1 LNYFLPSAA
10 SGLRSRKAIQARLAE
25 SLEHIFSQCASHIQ
39 FDRETAAALVERV
52 TNGERVPPALF
63 GAYFQLVETIEDGSL
78 DDVGRALEV
87 VLRHASGPTPAAL
100 RVRPLNRTEFTEDE
114 EAGLRRSFVS
124 DSLLDEQIGHLTG
137 EKEEQSRAQFE
148 RALSILR
155 QHAPATFAEIETHIG
170 EFIPARGKPAGGMEF
185 DGCSSLE
192 RWGSILI
199 NASLAKTDLELCEMI
214 AHEASHNALFA
225 MAPLNFHVENDPEE
239 RYASPLRV
247 DPRPMNGLYHATFV
261 LARMCYA
268 MREVAAS
275 PSAPPALAEEAR
287 KLADA
292 SATLFAKGYE
302 TVRQHAI
309 FTPEGREIMRDAA
322 DFMCA
327 DELA

>member
-1 LNYFLPSAA
+1 MNHFVPSAA

-25 SLEHIFSQCASHIQ
+25 SLEHIFDQCASHIE
-39 FDRETAAALVERV
+39 FDRKAAAALVKRLAG
-52 TNGERVPPALF
+52 GERVPPALF
-63 GAYFQLVETIEDGSL
+63 GAYFSLVETIEQGSL
-78 DDVGRALEV
+78 GDVRHALEA
-87 VLRHASGPTPAAL
+87 VLRHADDPTPAAL
-100 RVRPLNRTEFTEDE
+100 HVRPLNRTEFTENE
-114 EAGLRRSFVS
+114 EAELRHSFVS
-124 DSLLDEQIGHLTG
+124 ESLLDEQIGHLTG
-137 EKEEQSRAQFE
+137 EKEQRSRAQFE

-155 QHAPATFAEIETHIG
+155 QHAPTTFAEIEAHIG
-170 EFIPARGKPAGGMEF
+170 EFVPALGKPVNGLEF

-199 NASLAKTDLELCEMI
+199 NTSLPKTDLELCEMI

-225 MAPLNFHVENDPEE
+225 MAPLNFHVENDPDE
-239 RYASPLRV
+239 RYASPLRL

-275 PSAPPALAEEAR
+275 HTAPADLVEEAR

-292 SATLFAKGYE
+292 SAALFAKGYE

-322 DFMCA
+322 DFMHA
-327 DELA
+327 DELV

>member
-1 LNYFLPSAA
+1 VNHFVPSAA
-10 SGLRSRKAIQARLAE
+10 NGLRSRKAIQARLAE
-25 SLEHIFSQCASHIQ
+25 SLEHVFGQCAPHVE
-39 FDRETAAALVERV
+39 FDRKTAAALIDRLAG
-52 TNGERVPPALF
+52 GERVSPALF
-63 GAYFQLVETIEDGSL
+63 GAYFFLVETIEQGSL
-78 DDVGRALEV
+78 DDVRSALEA
-87 VLRHASGPTPAAL
+87 VLRHAGGPSPAPL
-100 RVRPLNRTEFTEDE
+100 CVRPLNRTEFTEDE

-124 DSLLDEQIGHLTG
+124 DSLFDEQIGHLTG
-137 EKEEQSRAQFE
+137 GKERQSRAQFE

-155 QHAPATFAEIETHIG
+155 RHAPTTFAEIEAHIS
-170 EFIPARGKPAGGMEF
+170 EFVPALGKPARGMEF

-225 MAPLNFHVENDPEE
+225 MAPLNFHVENDPDE

-275 PSAPPALAEEAR
+275 PTAPAGLVEEAR
-287 KLADA
+287 RLADA
-292 SATLFAKGYE
+292 SAALFAKGYE

-322 DFMCA
+322 DFMRA
-327 DELA
+327 DELV

>member
-1 LNYFLPSAA
+1 LE
-10 SGLRSRKAIQARLAE
+10 SRKAIQARLAE
-25 SLEHIFSQCASHIQ
+25 SLEHIVGQCASHIA
-39 FDRETAAALVERV
+39 FDREAAAALVGRV
-52 TNGERVPPALF
+52 ASGERMPPALF
-63 GAYFQLVETIEDGSL
+63 GAYFSLVETIEEGSL
-78 DDVGRALEV
+78 DEVRRALER
-87 VLRHASGPTPAAL
+87 VLRHAESPPPAPL
-100 RVRPLNRTEFTEDE
+100 RVRPLNRAEFTKDE
-114 EAGLRRSFVS
+114 EADLRRSFVS

-155 QHAPATFAEIETHIG
+155 RHAPATFAEVETHIS
-170 EFIPARGKPAGGMEF
+170 EFVPALGKPAGGMEF

-199 NASLAKTDLELCEMI
+199 NAGLAKTDLELCEMI

-275 PSAPPALAEEAR
+275 PTALAALAEEAG

-292 SATLFAKGYE
+292 SAALFAKGYE
-302 TVRQHAI
+302 TVRQHAV
-309 FTPEGREIMRDAA
+309 FTPEGRQIMRDAA
-322 DFMCA
+322 DFMRA
-327 DELA
+327 DELV

>member
-1 LNYFLPSAA
+1 MNHFIPSAA

-25 SLEHIFSQCASHIQ
+25 SLEHIFGQCASHIE
-39 FDRETAAALVERV
+39 FDRQAATTLVDRLLS
-52 TNGERVPPALF
+52 GERMPPALF
-63 GAYFQLVETIEDGSL
+63 GAYFILVETIEEGSL
-78 DDVGRALEV
+78 DDVRRALEM
-87 VLRHASGPTPAAL
+87 VLRHAAGPTPAAL

-114 EAGLRRSFVS
+114 EADLRRSFVS

-137 EKEEQSRAQFE
+137 EKERQSRAQFG

-155 QHAPATFAEIETHIG
+155 QHAPASFAEIEAHIG
-170 EFIPARGKPAGGMEF
+170 ELVPALGKPVNGMEF

-225 MAPLNFHVENDPEE
+225 MAPLNFHVENDSDE

-275 PSAPPALAEEAR
+275 PTAPATLAEEAG
-287 KLADA
+287 KLADV
-292 SATLFAKGYE
+292 SAALFAKGYE

-322 DFMCA
+322 AFMRV
-327 DELA
+327 DELV